1 MSDADGMDA
10 EIAKLQAAR
19 AAAAVP
25 AGRVGLGSS
34 GGFDQEL
41 YGGGASAGLTSL
53 PTDAEERSMRRAA
66 AAAPTGGGSHPSS
79 RSKRK
84 SIEASR
90 EVLRAP
96 DADSGVDPMAAYRES
111 HGSGLVNTRISDRE
125 SEYHTRHRE
134 RKTMLSPERGDAFS
148 GEAPARSYK
157 DQRREQLLDNDIDTM
172 KRALAKRAEEQAELA
187 ANAPPAAAAAAPPAA
202 AEPARKR
209 RKRRWDDA
217 PSAAP
222 AGGAGTGAP
231 KSASQWDA
239 LSSGAGAASTA
250 SAATPLGVGGAQPT
264 PARSRWDAT
273 PAAGGAA
280 GGAIAKTSKWDATPA
295 AGGAAAAKTSKWDA
309 TPAAGGAGETPRR
322 KRSRWDETPAAAG
335 GVDATPAAGS
345 SAFAATPVGGVGAT
359 PMGLAGAATP
369 APGQGA
375 AAAMAGSGDDSA
387 AAKLA
392 REIEVRNRPLTDD
405 ELDSI
410 FPSEGYKIIHP
421 PPGYVPITPSRALL
435 ATPTPQMG
443 TPMGFFMGATPQR
456 GAYGVELGAADGD
469 PSMPS
474 IKAED
479 MQYFGKLMEEA
490 DEATMSSEEAKER
503 MIMRLLL
510 KIKSGTPPQR
520 KVAMR
525 QIADKARDLG
535 AGPLFNQVLPLLM
548 SPTLEDQERH
558 LLVKVIDRV
567 LYKLDDR
574 VRPYVHKIL
583 VVIEPLLIDEDYYA
597 RVEGRE
603 IISNLAKA
611 AGLATMIATMRAD
624 IDNLD
629 EYVRNT
635 TSRAF
640 AVVASAL
647 GVPSLLPFL
656 KAVCQSRLSWQARH
670 TGIKICQQVR
680 AFYFACGLMI
690 SLRSSL
696 GRTLRVHSFLSVLST
711 ACAPSASPRCL
722 HVLTTATAHH
732 ADACAPL
739 FPP

>member
-1 MSDADGMDA
+1 MV
-10 EIAKLQAAR
+10 E
-19 AAAAVP
+19 
-25 AGRVGLGSS
+25 SS
-34 GGFDQEL
+34 SS
-41 YGGGASAGLTSL
+41 AS
-53 PTDAEERSMRRAA
+53 
-66 AAAPTGGGSHPSS
+66 
-79 RSKRK
+79 
-84 SIEASR
+84 
-90 EVLRAP
+90 
-96 DADSGVDPMAAYRES
+96 
-111 HGSGLVNTRISDRE
+111 
-125 SEYHTRHRE
+125 
-134 RKTMLSPERGDAFS
+134 
-148 GEAPARSYK
+148 
-157 DQRREQLLDNDIDTM
+157 
-172 KRALAKRAEEQAELA
+172 
-187 ANAPPAAAAAAPPAA
+187 AAAAAAAPAA

-217 PSAAP
+217 PPAAAA
-222 AGGAGTGAP
+222 AGGTGAGAP

-273 PAAGGAA
+273 PAASAAAGRATAAVSKWDATPAAGAA
-280 GGAIAKTSKWDATPA
+280 AATSTSKWDATPA
-295 AGGAAAAKTSKWDA
+295 AGGV
-309 TPAAGGAGETPRR
+309 GETPRR

-335 GVDATPAAGS
+335 NVDATPAAGS

-375 AAAMAGSGDDSA
+375 AAAAGSGEDSA

-490 DEATMSSEEAKER
+490 DEETMSSEEAKER

-574 VRPYVHKIL
+574 GAL
-583 VVIEPLLIDEDYYA
+583 F
-597 RVEGRE
+597 
-603 IISNLAKA
+603 ISFVCVSN
-611 AGLATMIATMRAD
+611 
-624 IDNLD
+624 
-629 EYVRNT
+629 
-635 TSRAF
+635 
-640 AVVASAL
+640 
-647 GVPSLLPFL
+647 SLLAILLFAHRDSLLALFFLCSMSTPF
-656 KAVCQSRLSWQARH
+656 
-670 TGIKICQQVR
+670 
-680 AFYFACGLMI
+680 
-690 SLRSSL
+690 
-696 GRTLRVHSFLSVLST
+696 
-711 ACAPSASPRCL
+711 
-722 HVLTTATAHH
+722 
-732 ADACAPL
+732 
-739 FPP
+739 